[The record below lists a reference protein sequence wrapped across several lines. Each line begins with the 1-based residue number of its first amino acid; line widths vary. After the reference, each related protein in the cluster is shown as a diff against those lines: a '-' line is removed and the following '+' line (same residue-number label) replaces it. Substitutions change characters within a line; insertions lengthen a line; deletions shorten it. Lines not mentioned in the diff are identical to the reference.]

1 MQIRRLNIVLLIITV
16 LGIIG
21 CILLTIPLYPDFQR
35 PVATYESLREEL
47 SGAPEII
54 FPDISGPNVSTLS
67 YSLQLS
73 SRTVFHRAVGYVIS
87 GSIEGSSETYS
98 YTISCTPE
106 TVQEAYQNHI
116 AYRGIPIAINKQSWG
131 TCVSVQLNGYT
142 YVCNIIRTE
151 DEPDDQQRDL
161 VMEGHALH
169 FSKSL
174 IDFYFKQINKN
185 Y

>member
-1 MQIRRLNIVLLIITV
+1 MRRHQVNILLLAAAVLAFLGCVLLTV
-16 LGIIG
+16 
-21 CILLTIPLYPDFQR
+21 PMYPDFQR

-142 YVCNIIRTE
+142 YMCNIIRTE
-151 DEPDDQQRDL
+151 DDPDDQQRDL
-161 VMEGHALH
+161 VMEQYALY

-174 IDFYFKQINKN
+174 INFYFKC
-185 Y
+185 